1 MYVFIYNPLKFS
13 ENLLMIKYI
22 VFLGEFSMFN

>member
-1 MYVFIYNPLKFS
+1 MYVFYNPLKFS